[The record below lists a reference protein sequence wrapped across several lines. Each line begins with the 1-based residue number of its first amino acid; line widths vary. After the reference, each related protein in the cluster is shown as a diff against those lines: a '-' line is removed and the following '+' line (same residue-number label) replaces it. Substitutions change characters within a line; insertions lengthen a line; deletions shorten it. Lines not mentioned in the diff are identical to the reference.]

1 MPDDP
6 LLEEYK
12 ILLPKID
19 KIGDYRFIVR
29 GWSAT
34 IVLGLLFG
42 SSAANVPNYIVLLA
56 LPIVGLFYLMELN
69 QNNLQVVL
77 MKRAAGLER
86 TFQAGSPKTYVDPNP
101 YAEPI
106 GPVPGIA
113 TAINRSGKRA
123 TRYQRAARR
132 SDSLFYWAQVA
143 LILIAFGLH
152 FVPGAEKKS
161 PGNLYYFNTVETP
174 QTPEKPNGK
183 PEDQRSKSGLG
194 EHPKSERKTGE
205 AQGRDRPR

>member
-1 MPDDP
+1 MADDP

-42 SSAANVPNYIVLLA
+42 SSAANVPPYIVLLA
-56 LPIVGLFYLMELN
+56 LPIVGLFYLMEAN
-69 QNNLQVVL
+69 QNVLQVVL
-77 MKRAAGLER
+77 MKRATSLER
-86 TFQAGSPKTYVDPNP
+86 TIQAASATRYVDPNP
-101 YAEPI
+101 YADPI

-123 TRYQRAARR
+123 TGFQRAARR
-132 SDSLFYWAQVA
+132 SDSAFYWVQVA

-152 FVPGAEKKS
+152 FVPANQKAS
-161 PGNLYYFNTVETP
+161 TGNQYYFNAVDTP

-183 PEDQRSKSGLG
+183 PEDQGSKSKPR
-194 EHPKSERKTGE
+194 EHPETEGKTGE
-205 AQGRDRPR
+205 TQGRDQPR